1 MAPAQRQMMPRVAS
15 KDRNMPQI
23 HAHAGEVAMAKA
35 DAVFTGS
42 IPALYDKYLGPMI
55 FQPYADDTA
64 QRLSWLK
71 QGRVLEL
78 AAGTGIVTQAL
89 IKALPETV
97 SLVATDLNQAM
108 IDVAAIKDMTGRV
121 SWQQVDAQAL
131 PFPDGSFD
139 AVVCQFGVMFFPD
152 KPKAFREARRVLKPG
167 GRYLFN
173 VWDSLAYNEVTDL
186 VVSAVAEMFPNDP
199 PQFLARTPHGHHDKA
214 PIVSALRAAGFTD
227 VAAETVTKRGKA
239 ANATDAVFGFVQG
252 TPHRSEIE
260 ARDAT
265 RLAEATEKA
274 AARVKAKFGD
284 GSIDGKIQAI
294 VFTARR

>member
-1 MAPAQRQMMPRVAS
+1 
-15 KDRNMPQI
+15 
-23 HAHAGEVAMAKA
+23 MAKV

-55 FQPYADDTA
+55 FQPYADDIA
-64 QRLSWLK
+64 QRLSGLK
-71 QGRVLEL
+71 QGSVLEL

-89 IKALPETV
+89 IKTLPTTV
-97 SLVATDLNQAM
+97 SLVGTDLNQAM
-108 IDVAAIKDMTGRV
+108 IDVASVKDKANRV
-121 SWQQVDAQAL
+121 SWQQVDAQIL
-131 PFPDGSFD
+131 PFPDASFD
-139 AVVCQFGVMFFPD
+139 AVVCQFGVMFLPD

-173 VWDSLAYNEVTDL
+173 VWDSLAHNEVTDL
-186 VVSAVAEMFPNDP
+186 VVSAVAEMFPSDP

-214 PIVSALRAAGFTD
+214 PLISALQVAGFTD
-227 VAAETVTKRGKA
+227 VATETVTKRGRA
-239 ANATDAVFGFVQG
+239 ASATDAVFGFVQG

-265 RLAEATEKA
+265 RLAEATENA

-284 GSIDGKIQAI
+284 GPIDSKIQAI
-294 VFTARR
+294 VFTAIR

>member
-1 MAPAQRQMMPRVAS
+1 
-15 KDRNMPQI
+15 
-23 HAHAGEVAMAKA
+23 MAKA

-42 IPALYDKYLGPMI
+42 IPALYDRYLGPMI
-55 FQPYADDTA
+55 FQPYADDIA
-64 QRLSWLK
+64 QRLSNLK
-71 QGRVLEL
+71 HGSVLEL

-89 IKALPETV
+89 MNALPATV

-108 IDVAAIKDMTGRV
+108 IDVAAVKDKTGRV
-121 SWQQVDAQAL
+121 SWRQADAQAL
-131 PFPDGSFD
+131 PFADASFD

-173 VWDSLAYNEVTDL
+173 VWDSLAHNEVTDL

-214 PIVSALRAAGFTD
+214 PIMSALRAAGFTD

-265 RLAEATEKA
+265 RLTEATEQA

-284 GSIDGKIQAI
+284 GAIDGKIQAI
-294 VFTARR
+294 VFTASR